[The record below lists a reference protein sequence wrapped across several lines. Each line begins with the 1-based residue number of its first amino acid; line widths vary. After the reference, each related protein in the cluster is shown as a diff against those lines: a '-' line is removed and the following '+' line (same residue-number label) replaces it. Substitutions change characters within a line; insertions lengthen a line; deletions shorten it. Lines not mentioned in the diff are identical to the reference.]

1 MAVSNP
7 SFSAATGSDIA
18 TAPSTDSGGFIKY
31 FRLNGIIALVGGDKR
46 NMQYEV
52 SFY

>member
-7 SFSAATGSDIA
+7 SFSAATGSD
-18 TAPSTDSGGFIKY
+18 TAPSTDGGGFIKY